1 MKVIEQ
7 SRQREGERS
16 RGNATVGI
24 RKQFQSLLI
33 IPGEVRGHAAS
44 RNQEQD
50 AEGQRPSGRWKLTYG
65 GHQQTQRDRATKV
78 QEISQEIE

>member
-1 MKVIEQ
+1 M
-7 SRQREGERS
+7 
-16 RGNATVGI
+16 GI

-50 AEGQRPSGRWKLTYG
+50 AKGQRPSGRWKLTCG
-65 GHQQTQRDRATKV
+65 GHQQTQQDGATKV
-78 QEISQEIE
+78 QEIAWEIG